1 MSKFLNL
8 CGKIESLLN
17 EQGPDGS
24 VFGNEQQPAPDQAS
38 TEQPTTEQPQPMQ
51 DNESSEIRIASNDD
65 IIQLIN
71 SIKLFYE
78 DGQNTLDDDEIK
90 IIKSLDTSDPKNDT
104 KFLEA
109 IDKLKEIFNPVS
121 VKTNPETVK
130 DSEFNS

>member
-17 EQGPDGS
+17 EQGPSGS
-24 VFGNEQQPAPDQAS
+24 VFGDEQQSPDQTES
-38 TEQPTTEQPQPMQ
+38 EQPTQNQSQPTQ

-109 IDKLKEIFNPVS
+109 IDKLKEIFTPVS
-121 VKTNPETVK
+121 DKTNQK
-130 DSEFNS
+130 Q